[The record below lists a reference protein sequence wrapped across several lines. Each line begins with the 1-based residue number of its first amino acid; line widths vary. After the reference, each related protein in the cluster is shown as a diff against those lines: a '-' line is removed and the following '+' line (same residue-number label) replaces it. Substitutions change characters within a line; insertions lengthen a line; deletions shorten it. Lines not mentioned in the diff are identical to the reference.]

1 MLKITK
7 WLRFPKRAHKP
18 KNLSIEEQQLQK
30 LLELGSQ
37 LAALRQEKGL
47 SINEVVLTTRIPGR
61 LLTAIEA
68 GDLSSLPEPV
78 YIQGLIRQFANA
90 LSLNGVELASSFP
103 TGSPKL
109 VFKPRSRYGY
119 RNRVFLE
126 LRPFHLYLLYI
137 LVIVCSVS
145 GLSQSLTQ
153 NIEAKEKNNQ
163 PHAEA
168 SNNLP
173 VPKTSN
179 RRLVVYQPVNWV
191 SDKVNA
197 KNNLVQVR
205 LLVNSPAWIRVVADG
220 KTKFEGVLTEGSQRD
235 WEATEE
241 LRVKTDNA
249 GGVVMRVNQ
258 EEPKQ
263 MGKPGRPSEIRI
275 ASNPV
280 QF

>member
-109 VFKPRSRYGY
+109 VFKPRYGY

>member
-7 WLRFPKRAHKP
+7 WLRLSRTQKP

-30 LLELGSQ
+30 LSELGNQ
-37 LAALRQEKGL
+37 LSALRQEKGL

-61 LLTAIEA
+61 LLTAIEG
-68 GDLSSLPEPV
+68 GDLANLPEPI

-90 LSLNGVELASSFP
+90 LGLNGVELASNFP

-109 VFKPRSRYGY
+109 VFKPRYGY

-137 LVIVCSVS
+137 LVIVCSVN

-153 NIEAKEKNNQ
+153 NIKAKENDNEPSLQ
-163 PHAEA
+163 A
-168 SNNLP
+168 STSISTVKSLTKVIKVPELINL
-173 VPKTSN
+173 TSN
-179 RRLVVYQPVNWV
+179 RN
-191 SDKVNA
+191 DT
-197 KNNLVQVR
+197 KNSPVQVR
-205 LLVNSPAWIRVVADG
+205 ILVRSPAWIRVVADG
-220 KTKFEGVLTEGSQRD
+220 KIKFEGVLTQGSQRG

-241 LRVKTDNA
+241 LRVKTNNA
-249 GGVVMRVNQ
+249 GSVVMKVNQ

-263 MGKPGRPSEIRI
+263 MGKPGKSGEIRI
-275 ASNPV
+275 ASKNL

>member
-109 VFKPRSRYGY
+109 VFKPRYGY

-173 VPKTSN
+173 ETKTSN

-205 LLVNSPAWIRVVADG
+205 LLVNSQAWIRVVADG
-220 KTKFEGVLTEGSQRD
+220 KTKFEGVLTQGSQRD

>member
-7 WLRFPKRAHKP
+7 WLRLPKRADKP

-109 VFKPRSRYGY
+109 VFKPRYGY

-137 LVIVCSVS
+137 FVIVCSVT

-153 NIEAKEKNNQ
+153 NIEAKGNDNEPRLQ
-163 PHAEA
+163 A
-168 SNNLP
+168 STDMSDKKSPTKMVTVRPMVTL
-173 VPKTSN
+173 
-179 RRLVVYQPVNWV
+179 V
-191 SDKVNA
+191 SDRTDA

-205 LLVNSPAWIRVVADG
+205 IFVNSQAWIRVVADS
-220 KTKFEGVLTEGSQRD
+220 KTKFEGVLTKGSQRD
-235 WEATEE
+235 WEATGE
-241 LRVKTDNA
+241 LIVKTNNA
-249 GGVVMRVNQ
+249 GGVVMKVNQ
-258 EEPKQ
+258 EEPKE
-263 MGKPGRPSEIRI
+263 MGKPGRSGEIRI
-275 ASNPV
+275 ASKNL

>member
-109 VFKPRSRYGY
+109 VFKPRYGY

-137 LVIVCSVS
+137 FVIVCSVT

-153 NIEAKEKNNQ
+153 NIEAKGNDNEPRLQ
-163 PHAEA
+163 A
-168 SNNLP
+168 STDMSDKKSPTKMVTVRPMVTL
-173 VPKTSN
+173 
-179 RRLVVYQPVNWV
+179 V
-191 SDKVNA
+191 SDRTDA

-205 LLVNSPAWIRVVADG
+205 IFVNSQAWIRVVADS
-220 KTKFEGVLTEGSQRD
+220 KTKFEGVLTKGSQRD
-235 WEATEE
+235 WEATGE
-241 LRVKTDNA
+241 LIVKTNNA
-249 GGVVMRVNQ
+249 GGVVMKVNQ

-263 MGKPGRPSEIRI
+263 MGKPGRSGEIRI
-275 ASNPV
+275 ASKNL

>member
-7 WLRFPKRAHKP
+7 WLRLPKRADKP

-109 VFKPRSRYGY
+109 VFKPRYGY

-137 LVIVCSVS
+137 FVIVCSVT

-153 NIEAKEKNNQ
+153 NIEAKGNDNEPRLQ
-163 PHAEA
+163 A
-168 SNNLP
+168 STDMSDKKSPTKMVTVRPMVTL
-173 VPKTSN
+173 
-179 RRLVVYQPVNWV
+179 V
-191 SDKVNA
+191 SDRTDA

-205 LLVNSPAWIRVVADG
+205 IFVNSQAWIRVVADS
-220 KTKFEGVLTEGSQRD
+220 KTKFEGVLTQGSQRD
-235 WEATEE
+235 WEATGE
-241 LRVKTDNA
+241 LIVKTNNA
-249 GGVVMRVNQ
+249 GGVVMKVNQ

-263 MGKPGRPSEIRI
+263 MGKPGRSGEIRI
-275 ASNPV
+275 ASKNL

>member
-7 WLRFPKRAHKP
+7 WLRFPKRAQKP

-30 LLELGSQ
+30 LSELGSQ

-103 TGSPKL
+103 TRLPKL
-109 VFKPRSRYGY
+109 VFKPRYGY
-119 RNRVFLE
+119 RTRVFLE
-126 LRPFHLYLLYI
+126 LRPFHLYLVYI
-137 LVIVCSVS
+137 FVIVCSVS

-153 NIEAKEKNNQ
+153 NMEAKEKRNEPYLQ
-163 PHAEA
+163 A
-168 SNNLP
+168 STDISARNP
-173 VPKTSN
+173 SN
-179 RRLVVYQPVNWV
+179 KII
-191 SDKVNA
+191 KVH
-197 KNNLVQVR
+197 Q
-205 LLVNSPAWIRVVADG
+205 LVNLESNGNDTKSNPVKVRVLVSSPAWIRVVADG

-263 MGKPGRPSEIRI
+263 MGKPGKPSEIRI

>member
-109 VFKPRSRYGY
+109 VFKPRYGY

-137 LVIVCSVS
+137 FVIVCSVT

-153 NIEAKEKNNQ
+153 NIEAKGNDNEPRLQ
-163 PHAEA
+163 A
-168 SNNLP
+168 STDMSDKKSPTKMVTVRPMVTL
-173 VPKTSN
+173 
-179 RRLVVYQPVNWV
+179 V
-191 SDKVNA
+191 SDRTDA

-205 LLVNSPAWIRVVADG
+205 IFVNSQAWIRVVADS
-220 KTKFEGVLTEGSQRD
+220 KTKFEGVLTQGSQRD
-235 WEATEE
+235 WEATGE
-241 LRVKTDNA
+241 LIVKTNNA
-249 GGVVMRVNQ
+249 GGVVMKVNQ

-263 MGKPGRPSEIRI
+263 MGKPGRSGEIRI
-275 ASNPV
+275 ASKNL

>member
-68 GDLSSLPEPV
+68 GDLSGLPEPV

-109 VFKPRSRYGY
+109 VFKPRYGY

-197 KNNLVQVR
+197 KNKLVQVR
-205 LLVNSPAWIRVVADG
+205 LLVNSQAWIRVVADG
-220 KTKFEGVLTEGSQRD
+220 KTKFEGVLTQGSQRD

>member
-47 SINEVVLTTRIPGR
+47 SINEVVLTTRISGR

-109 VFKPRSRYGY
+109 VFKPRYGY

-126 LRPFHLYLLYI
+126 LRSFHLYLLYI

>member
-109 VFKPRSRYGY
+109 VFKPRYGY

-205 LLVNSPAWIRVVADG
+205 LLVNSQAWIRVVADG
-220 KTKFEGVLTEGSQRD
+220 KTKFEGVLTQGSQRD

>member
-7 WLRFPKRAHKP
+7 WLRLSRTQKP

-30 LLELGSQ
+30 LSELGNQ
-37 LAALRQEKGL
+37 LSALRQEKGL

-61 LLTAIEA
+61 LLTAIEG
-68 GDLSSLPEPV
+68 GDLANLPEPI

-90 LSLNGVELASSFP
+90 LGLNGVELASNFP

-109 VFKPRSRYGY
+109 VFKPRYGY

-137 LVIVCSVS
+137 LVIVCSVN

-153 NIEAKEKNNQ
+153 NVEAKKNDTDPNLQ
-163 PHAEA
+163 A
-168 SNNLP
+168 STSISTVKSLTKVIKVPELINL
-173 VPKTSN
+173 TSN
-179 RRLVVYQPVNWV
+179 RN
-191 SDKVNA
+191 DT
-197 KNNLVQVR
+197 KNSPVQVR
-205 LLVNSPAWIRVVADG
+205 ILVRSPAWIRVVADG
-220 KTKFEGVLTEGSQRD
+220 KIKFEGVLTQGSQRG

-241 LRVKTDNA
+241 LRVKTNNA
-249 GGVVMRVNQ
+249 GGVVMKVNQ

-263 MGKPGRPSEIRI
+263 MGKPGKSGEIRI
-275 ASNPV
+275 ASKNL

>member
-7 WLRFPKRAHKP
+7 WLRLSRTQKP

-30 LLELGSQ
+30 LSELGNQ
-37 LAALRQEKGL
+37 LSALRQEKGL

-61 LLTAIEA
+61 LLTAIEG
-68 GDLSSLPEPV
+68 GDLANLPEPI

-90 LSLNGVELASSFP
+90 LGLNGVELASNFP

-109 VFKPRSRYGY
+109 VFKPRYGY

-137 LVIVCSVS
+137 LVIVCSVN

-153 NIEAKEKNNQ
+153 NVEAKKNDTDPNLQ
-163 PHAEA
+163 A
-168 SNNLP
+168 STSIPTVKSLTKVIKVPELINL
-173 VPKTSN
+173 TSN
-179 RRLVVYQPVNWV
+179 RN
-191 SDKVNA
+191 DT
-197 KNNLVQVR
+197 KNSPVQVR
-205 LLVNSPAWIRVVADG
+205 ILVRSPAWIRVVADG
-220 KTKFEGVLTEGSQRD
+220 KIKFEGVLTQGSQRG

-241 LRVKTDNA
+241 LRVKTNNA
-249 GGVVMRVNQ
+249 GSVVMKVNQ

-263 MGKPGRPSEIRI
+263 MGKPGKSGEIRI
-275 ASNPV
+275 ASKNL

>member
-109 VFKPRSRYGY
+109 VFKPRYGY

-137 LVIVCSVS
+137 LVIVCSVT

-153 NIEAKEKNNQ
+153 NIEAKGNDNEPRLQ
-163 PHAEA
+163 A
-168 SNNLP
+168 STDMSDKKSPTKMVTVRPMVTL
-173 VPKTSN
+173 
-179 RRLVVYQPVNWV
+179 V
-191 SDKVNA
+191 SDRTDA

-205 LLVNSPAWIRVVADG
+205 IFVNSQAWIRVVADS
-220 KTKFEGVLTEGSQRD
+220 KTKFEGVLTQGSQRD
-235 WEATEE
+235 WEATGE
-241 LRVKTDNA
+241 LIVKTNNA
-249 GGVVMRVNQ
+249 GGVVMKVNQ

-263 MGKPGRPSEIRI
+263 MGKPGRYGEIRI
-275 ASNPV
+275 ASKNL

>member
-7 WLRFPKRAHKP
+7 WLRLPKRAHKP

-30 LLELGSQ
+30 LSELGSQ

-47 SINEVVLTTRIPGR
+47 SISEVVSITRIPGR
-61 LLTAIEA
+61 LLTAIEV

-90 LSLNGVELASSFP
+90 LGLNGVELASNFP

-109 VFKPRSRYGY
+109 VFKPRYGY
-119 RNRVFLE
+119 RTRGFLE
-126 LRPFHLYLLYI
+126 LRAFHLYLLYI
-137 LVIVCSVS
+137 FVIVCSVN

-153 NIEAKEKNNQ
+153 NIEAKDNDNK
-163 PHAEA
+163 PHLQA
-168 SNNLP
+168 STDISGRKTPIKIVKVRQLVNLDSNGND
-173 VPKTSN
+173 TSN
-179 RRLVVYQPVNWV
+179 DPL
-191 SDKVNA
+191 
-197 KNNLVQVR
+197 QVHIM
-205 LLVNSPAWIRVVADG
+205 VNSQAWIHVVADG
-220 KTKFEGVLTEGSQRD
+220 KTKFEGVLTQGSQRD

-241 LRVKTDNA
+241 LIVKTNNA
-249 GGVVMRVNQ
+249 GGVVMKVNQ

-263 MGKPGRPSEIRI
+263 MGKPGRSGEIRI
-275 ASNPV
+275 ASKNL

>member
-109 VFKPRSRYGY
+109 VFKPRYGY

-197 KNNLVQVR
+197 KNKLVQVR
-205 LLVNSPAWIRVVADG
+205 LLVNSQAWIRVVADG
-220 KTKFEGVLTEGSQRD
+220 KTKFEGVLTQGSQRD

>member
-1 MLKITK
+1 LSRTQ
-7 WLRFPKRAHKP
+7 KP

-30 LLELGSQ
+30 LSELGNQ
-37 LAALRQEKGL
+37 LSALRQEKGL

-61 LLTAIEA
+61 LLTAIEG
-68 GDLSSLPEPV
+68 GDLANLPEPI

-90 LSLNGVELASSFP
+90 LGLNGVELASNFP

-109 VFKPRSRYGY
+109 VFKPRYGY

-137 LVIVCSVS
+137 LVIVCSVN

-153 NIEAKEKNNQ
+153 NVEAKKNDTDPNLQ
-163 PHAEA
+163 A
-168 SNNLP
+168 STSISTVKSLTKVIKVPELINL
-173 VPKTSN
+173 TSN
-179 RRLVVYQPVNWV
+179 RN
-191 SDKVNA
+191 DT
-197 KNNLVQVR
+197 KNSPVQVR
-205 LLVNSPAWIRVVADG
+205 ILVRSPAWIRVVADG
-220 KTKFEGVLTEGSQRD
+220 KIKFEGVLTQGSQRG

-241 LRVKTDNA
+241 LRVKTNNA
-249 GGVVMRVNQ
+249 GSVVMKVNQ

-263 MGKPGRPSEIRI
+263 MGKPGKSGEIRI
-275 ASNPV
+275 ASKNL

>member
-7 WLRFPKRAHKP
+7 WLRLSRTQKP

-30 LLELGSQ
+30 LSELGNQ
-37 LAALRQEKGL
+37 LSALRQEKGL

-61 LLTAIEA
+61 LLTAIEG
-68 GDLSSLPEPV
+68 GDLANLPEPI

-90 LSLNGVELASSFP
+90 LGLNGVELASNFP

-109 VFKPRSRYGY
+109 VFKPRYGY

-137 LVIVCSVS
+137 LVIVCSVN

-153 NIEAKEKNNQ
+153 NVEAKKNDTDPNLQ
-163 PHAEA
+163 A
-168 SNNLP
+168 STSISTVKSLTKVIKVPELINL
-173 VPKTSN
+173 TSN
-179 RRLVVYQPVNWV
+179 RN
-191 SDKVNA
+191 DT
-197 KNNLVQVR
+197 KNSPVQVR
-205 LLVNSPAWIRVVADG
+205 ILVRSPAWIRVVADG
-220 KTKFEGVLTEGSQRD
+220 KIKFEGVLTQGSQRG

-241 LRVKTDNA
+241 LRVKTNNA
-249 GGVVMRVNQ
+249 GSVVMKVNQ

-263 MGKPGRPSEIRI
+263 MGKPGKSGEIRI
-275 ASNPV
+275 ASKNL
-280 QF
+280 QL

>member
-7 WLRFPKRAHKP
+7 WLRLSRTQKP

-30 LLELGSQ
+30 LSELGNQ
-37 LAALRQEKGL
+37 LSALRQEKGL

-61 LLTAIEA
+61 LLTAIEG
-68 GDLSSLPEPV
+68 GDLANLPEPI

-90 LSLNGVELASSFP
+90 LGLNGVELASNFP

-109 VFKPRSRYGY
+109 VFKPRYGY

-137 LVIVCSVS
+137 LVIVCSVN

-153 NIEAKEKNNQ
+153 NVEAKKNDTDPNLQ
-163 PHAEA
+163 A
-168 SNNLP
+168 STSISTVKSLTKVIKVPELINL
-173 VPKTSN
+173 TSN
-179 RRLVVYQPVNWV
+179 RN
-191 SDKVNA
+191 DT
-197 KNNLVQVR
+197 KNSPVQVR
-205 LLVNSPAWIRVVADG
+205 ILVRSPAWIRVVADG
-220 KTKFEGVLTEGSQRD
+220 KIKFEGVLTQGSQRG

-241 LRVKTDNA
+241 LRVKTNNA
-249 GGVVMRVNQ
+249 GGVVMKVNQ

-263 MGKPGRPSEIRI
+263 MGKPGKSGEIRI
-275 ASNPV
+275 ASKNL
-280 QF
+280 QC

>member
-109 VFKPRSRYGY
+109 VFKPRYGY

-137 LVIVCSVS
+137 LVIVCSVT

-153 NIEAKEKNNQ
+153 NIEAKGNDNEPRLQ
-163 PHAEA
+163 A
-168 SNNLP
+168 STDMSDKKSPTKMVTVRPMVTL
-173 VPKTSN
+173 
-179 RRLVVYQPVNWV
+179 V
-191 SDKVNA
+191 SDRTDA

-205 LLVNSPAWIRVVADG
+205 IFVNSQAWIRVVADS
-220 KTKFEGVLTEGSQRD
+220 KTKFEGVLTKGSQRD
-235 WEATEE
+235 WEATGE
-241 LRVKTDNA
+241 LIVKTNNA
-249 GGVVMRVNQ
+249 GGVVMKVNQ

-263 MGKPGRPSEIRI
+263 MGKPGRSGEIRI
-275 ASNPV
+275 ASKNL

>member
-109 VFKPRSRYGY
+109 VFKPRYGY

-137 LVIVCSVS
+137 LVIVCSVT

-153 NIEAKEKNNQ
+153 NIEAKGNDNEPRLQ
-163 PHAEA
+163 A
-168 SNNLP
+168 STDMSDKKSPTKMVTVRPMVTL
-173 VPKTSN
+173 
-179 RRLVVYQPVNWV
+179 V
-191 SDKVNA
+191 SDRTDA

-205 LLVNSPAWIRVVADG
+205 IFVNSQAWIRVVADS
-220 KTKFEGVLTEGSQRD
+220 KTKFEGVLTQGSQRD
-235 WEATEE
+235 WEATGE
-241 LRVKTDNA
+241 LIVKTNNA
-249 GGVVMRVNQ
+249 GGVVMKVNQ

-263 MGKPGRPSEIRI
+263 MGKPGRSGEIRI
-275 ASNPV
+275 ASKNL